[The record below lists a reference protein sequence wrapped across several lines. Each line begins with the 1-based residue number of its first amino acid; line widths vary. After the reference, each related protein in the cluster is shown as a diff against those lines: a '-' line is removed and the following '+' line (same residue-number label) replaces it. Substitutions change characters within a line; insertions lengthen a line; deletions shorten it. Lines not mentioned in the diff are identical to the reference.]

1 MAGAAPFPSS
11 EDAAD
16 PDALAIA
23 IRAMDAAPTDGGA
36 NLALRA
42 IAAVGNL
49 ESFADPVA
57 LDIHAKPEVDFS
69 ALIKPES
76 CGIHDDPPCKGLGD
90 AAGQGKPAGGNV
102 DAAEGGLYL
111 NP

>member
-1 MAGAAPFPSS
+1 MGVWAFS

-23 IRAMDAAPTDGGA
+23 IRALDAAPTDGGA

-57 LDIHAKPEVDFS
+57 LDIHAKPEADFS

-76 CGIHDDPPCKGLGD
+76 CGIHDDLHARAWAMLQAKASPPEETLTLPKGD
-90 AAGQGKPAGGNV
+90 
-102 DAAEGGLYL
+102 
-111 NP
+111 